1 MLGGKKCSGRLVR
14 HYWVCKQCVKKAVEQ
29 SIVDLVVAA
38 GMEGM
43 KAEWDEVLVDGVL
56 EN

>member
-1 MLGGKKCSGRLVR
+1 MR

-56 EN
+56 DN